1 MSLLLLNVLL
11 AIAWAALTGSF
22 QPVDLL
28 FGFVLGYLVLWIITR
43 AGKPNLY
50 FKQIPLV
57 LGLLGV
63 FLADLV
69 RANLRMAVIILSP
82 RMRLRPAVIA
92 VPLILKSEAA
102 IILLANLMTLTPG
115 TLSLDI
121 STDRRMLFIHTVYLD
136 DPEQFKQQLL
146 DGYERRLKELFEA

>member
-28 FGFVLGYLVLWIITR
+28 FGFALGYLVLWISTR
-43 AGKPNLY
+43 MGKQNKY
-50 FKQIPLV
+50 FKHIPLL
-57 LGLLGV
+57 LGLIGV
-63 FLADLV
+63 FLWDLL
-69 RANLRMAVIILSP
+69 RANIRMAGIILSP
-82 RMRLRPAVIA
+82 HMRLRPAVVA
-92 VPLILKSEAA
+92 VPLILKSETA

-121 STDRRMLFIHTVYLD
+121 STDRQMLFIHTVYLE
-136 DPEQFKQQLL
+136 DPEQFRQELL
-146 DGYERRLKELFEA
+146 EGYERRLKELFEE